1 MAGRLLAADHG
12 AQHLERRR
20 AEVGDRLADRGELRP
35 QVPRHRDVVEAG
47 DRHLAWDVD
56 AVLRERVH
64 GAERGLVVGTDQ
76 GAGQLDA
83 VGEQAAD
90 HLRAAGGQVVALP
103 LRTLDEQHARAGR
116 LLGEGEPPGDVVG
129 GVGMAGHVGDRGV
142 AVIVDQ
148 VPGELGHPGSVV
160 AAHVGCGLGG
170 DSRHRDDRHVPG
182 QLGEPARL
190 EHAVVQDQPVA
201 LARHRHDPP
210 VRVVLVDVDRA
221 DQQVVAAALRRD
233 LDAAVDDVGE
243 LQALVLLGERAF
255 ARLAPGDSA
264 EDHADDLLEPGA
276 ERSGR
281 AVRDEPELGDGLQ
294 HPVPGLLARVAVPV
308 EHPGDRRDRHPG
320 GAGHV
325 VDRGRRLYVR
335 LRVGHRLSS
344 AASPSGAVSVSAYRK
359 WPAQRGRARSGVQ
372 SFLPAGAESA
382 YRTVGRS
389 VNPGDWGAQ
398 DLRA

>member
-1 MAGRLLAADHG
+1 M
-12 AQHLERRR
+12 
-20 AEVGDRLADRGELRP
+20 
-35 QVPRHRDVVEAG
+35 
-47 DRHLAWDVD
+47 
-56 AVLRERVH
+56 
-64 GAERGLVVGTDQ
+64 
-76 GAGQLDA
+76 
-83 VGEQAAD
+83 
-90 HLRAAGGQVVALP
+90 
-103 LRTLDEQHARAGR
+103 
-116 LLGEGEPPGDVVG
+116 
-129 GVGMAGHVGDRGV
+129 
-142 AVIVDQ
+142 IVDQ

-160 AAHVGCGLGG
+160 AAHVGRGLGG

-255 ARLAPGDSA
+255 ARLAPGDPA

-276 ERSGR
+276 ERPGR

-294 HPVPGLLARVAVPV
+294 HPVPGLLAGVAVPV
-308 EHPGDRRDRHPG
+308 EHPGDRRDRHPR

-325 VDRGRRLYVR
+325 VDRGRRLDVR
-335 LRVGHRLSS
+335 LRVGHCLSS
-344 AASPSGAVSVSAYRK
+344 AASPSGARLGKRLPQMSCSAGSGSFWGSELPSR
-359 WPAQRGRARSGVQ
+359 RSGKR
-372 SFLPAGAESA
+372 LPDGWEE
-382 YRTVGRS
+382 RKPRRLGRS
-389 VNPGDWGAQ
+389 RPKGLTVIRP
-398 DLRA
+398 